1 MLLKLNILFNI
12 IFSSILFFINFTIFI
27 VLLIK
32 SVSENIILTNIRD
45 ESKSLERVLTSKY
58 YYSLKTYIVW

>member
-58 YYSLKTYIVW
+58 YSLKTYIVW

>member
-58 YYSLKTYIVW
+58 YYSLKTYIV